1 MHRAFAPLAAVA
13 LAAVLAARAESP
25 AAFGRRCIPACRVAS
40 RSNISD
46 ILTRRAFAPADRGFD
61 SGALGAT
68 LGFQHGLPGLGTAGG
83 QVRPGDQPSRRP
95 QSPFDPRGVFRAG
108 IELVH
113 VTATVTDQNGRL
125 INGLGRAD
133 FEILENNELQR
144 VTHFSRERVPLSLGL
159 VLDVSDSMY
168 GPRMDDARAA
178 LDRFLIDLLE
188 PTDEAF
194 LLVFN
199 HRPTVAATWTRV
211 PRQLSARLNTLRPF
225 GGTAIYDA
233 MLAALPLFDVRAH
246 QRSAV
251 VLISDGADMASDNNV
266 RQVRAQFRRTGPF
279 VYAIAIDAKT
289 SLPINDRVNPYAL
302 REMTDE
308 SGGYTEVVHDS
319 SELTPATQRIADELN
334 HQYTLGYTPTRPPD
348 GRYRSIRVR
357 VTNPDHI
364 VRARRGYVATTP
376 ANQF

>member
-1 MHRAFAPLAAVA
+1 MRSSLRAAVLHRAYAPWAAAA
-13 LAAVLAARAESP
+13 LAAVL
-25 AAFGRRCIPACRVAS
+25 G
-40 RSNISD
+40 
-46 ILTRRAFAPADRGFD
+46 
-61 SGALGAT
+61 LGAT
-68 LGFQHGLPGLGTAGG
+68 GG
-83 QVRPGDQPSRRP
+83 AVSPGDPQPQRP
-95 QSPFDPRGVFRAG
+95 RSPFDSRGVFRSG

-113 VTATVTDQNGRL
+113 VTATVADQNRRL
-125 INGLGRAD
+125 IDGLGRSD
-133 FEILENNELQR
+133 FEILENGERQQ

-178 LDRFLIDLLE
+178 LDRFLTELLQ
-188 PTDEAF
+188 PADEAF

-199 HRPTVAATWTRV
+199 HRPTVVATWSRR
-211 PRQLSARLNTLRPF
+211 PRQLRARLNELRPF

-251 VLISDGADMASDNNV
+251 VLISDGADTASDNDV
-266 RQVRAQFRRTGPF
+266 RKVRAQFRQTGPF

-289 SLPINDRVNPYAL
+289 SRPINDRVNPYAL

-348 GRYRSIRVR
+348 GRYRRIQVR
-357 VTNPDHI
+357 VTDSDLV
-364 VRARRGYVATTP
+364 VRARRGYVATPPTD
-376 ANQF
+376 QF